1 MELFYN
7 LFSIIAHY
15 FSFLMPG
22 LIFYYKFSVV
32 FILFIIN
39 LYLFFTFN
47 SSPLAR
53 RYDFSHSPS
62 VSTNL
67 DISAR
72 VKTSGLNINNLKGLI
87 TYLGTIGGLLS
98 AAITIKNELKDIKIG
113 KLDQLMESERAEV
126 RKSIDQD
133 REEHQ
138 RILSSIEINRDDL
151 NSIHVVAATLR
162 VQISRS

>member
-1 MELFYN
+1 
-7 LFSIIAHY
+7 
-15 FSFLMPG
+15 
-22 LIFYYKFSVV
+22 V
-32 FILFIIN
+32 
-39 LYLFFTFN
+39 T
-47 SSPLAR
+47 
-53 RYDFSHSPS
+53 
-62 VSTNL
+62 TNL

-126 RKSIDQD
+126 RKSIDPD